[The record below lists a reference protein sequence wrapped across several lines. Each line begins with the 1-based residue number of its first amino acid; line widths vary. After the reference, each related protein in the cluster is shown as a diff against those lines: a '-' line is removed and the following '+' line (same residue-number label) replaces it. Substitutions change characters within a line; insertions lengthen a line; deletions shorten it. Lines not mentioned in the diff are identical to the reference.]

1 MNDVTWYKTAT
12 TQPANGE
19 RVWVRNGH
27 GERQARWDG
36 KAREWW
42 RVDATHDWRASA
54 TCYEEWREWDGY
66 APAPEPVAEAAQMG
80 MEVGM

>member
-66 APAPEPVAEAAQMG
+66 APAPEPVAEA
-80 MEVGM
+80 ERVGVGL